1 MEAKSLTPHE
11 YINEAVDAVLGDRK
25 DYDAGAGIDH
35 STADLAGRLLEAFL
49 QHMDGREDL
58 AHDQLAYV
66 FNICQKTARLI
77 RMGLNWE
84 FHTDTALDICG
95 YGKLLSM
102 TRLEDGD

>member
-1 MEAKSLTPHE
+1 MEAKNLTPHD
-11 YINEAVDAVLGDRK
+11 YINAAVDVVLGDRK
-25 DYDAGAGIDH
+25 GYDAGNAIDH
-35 STADLAGRLLEAFL
+35 STADLAGRLMEAFL
-49 QHMDGREDL
+49 EHMDGRDL
-58 AHDQLAYV
+58 AHDQFAYA